1 MWTYSPASMRRL
13 PSSRRCATATYGGWP
28 VLSKFG
34 LDDHGLRAR
43 DPRRVY
49 CPSTVVVQTVPY
61 ADRAGDDFM
70 IQGMGAIMDLTG
82 DAEGG
87 PQKIVVAYVD
97 IVTGVYATV
106 AILAALRD
114 RDIRGRG
121 SHIDMSLLDCQVGV
135 LANQAMN
142 FLASGQTPRRLGNA
156 HPNIA
161 PYQTFAAE
169 DGHQIGR
176 AHV

>member
-1 MWTYSPASMRRL
+1 MR
-13 PSSRRCATATYGGWP
+13 
-28 VLSKFG
+28 
-34 LDDHGLRAR
+34 
-43 DPRRVY
+43 
-49 CPSTVVVQTVPY
+49 
-61 ADRAGDDFM
+61 
-70 IQGMGAIMDLTG
+70 
-82 DAEGG
+82 
-87 PQKIVVAYVD
+87 
-97 IVTGVYATV
+97 
-106 AILAALRD
+106 AALRY

-169 DGHQIGR
+169 DGPLLIDVGTDGQFAKLCRSEERRVGKEGVRSVESWWCQYH
-176 AHV
+176 